1 MPAADHYAVEA
12 AQLEIEISRKGAILG
27 LDWNNDA
34 EVHKL
39 ARRALKSNVDTL
51 QLDHPANS
59 PKGMATMELVAL
71 SLLILKLMRDS
82 ADKGIITQGGP
93 IWKALSRAL
102 WEEARLF
109 EGK

>member
-1 MPAADHYAVEA
+1 MPASDHYAAEA
-12 AQLEIEISRKGAILG
+12 SQLEIEISRKGAILEIN
-27 LDWNNDA
+27 WNNDA

-39 ARRALKSNVDTL
+39 VKRALKTDADTL

-59 PKGMATMELVAL
+59 PKGVAAMELVAL
-71 SLLILKLMRDS
+71 CLLILKLMRDS

-102 WEEARLF
+102 WEEARLS
-109 EGK
+109 ERP